1 MYNFNK
7 GNDEMVA
14 QKLKELRK
22 EHKLT
27 QSEVADILNI
37 SRAAYSMYEN
47 ARRQLNYEALCT
59 IANYY
64 KVSLDY
70 LFDRTDMRELSMVL
84 SRAESS
90 LLLEYRALDARGQEN
105 ILDMTRLEYER
116 VRKEKNF
123 IMSAI

>member
-1 MYNFNK
+1 
-7 GNDEMVA
+7 MVA
-14 QKLKELRK
+14 QKLKKLRT

-27 QSEVADILNI
+27 QAEVADILNI

-47 ARRQLNYEALCT
+47 EKRQLNYEALCT
-59 IANYY
+59 ISDYY

-70 LFDRTDMRELSMVL
+70 LFDRTDMCEISMTL

-90 LLLEYRALDARGQEN
+90 LLFEYRELDARGQEN

-116 VRKEKNF
+116 QSKEKNF
-123 IMSAI
+123 TMSAI